1 MRKID
6 YRNTPRGK
14 KKKKEKKGPR
24 YCWMLD
30 KEPEA

>member
-6 YRNTPRGK
+6 YRNTPRG